1 MTLTRDTWS
10 AYDCYHNF
18 HREPSSFSVYFSDNR
33 FVIKF
38 YCFLRLFWLLFSY
51 FLQIENRFLTS
62 AKTVILNCIQTSILQ
77 KVTLISSSEVS
88 NKVVLREPYFFS
100 KITML
105 QEFNDII
112 FLVFINLKG
121 FGREELIRH
130 AQNMTFPLLE
140 NIYRRLCV

>member
-1 MTLTRDTWS
+1 M
-10 AYDCYHNF
+10 F
-18 HREPSSFSVYFSDNR
+18 
-33 FVIKF
+33 
-38 YCFLRLFWLLFSY
+38 FSY

-77 KVTLISSSEVS
+77 KVNLISSSEVS
-88 NKVVLREPYFFS
+88 NKVLSQEPYFFA

-112 FLVFINLKG
+112 FLVFMIVKG
-121 FGREELIRH
+121 FGKEELIRH

-140 NIYRRLCV
+140 IIYRRLSVKR